1 MNETVISTETQAE
14 WLRVADLLSNMPALI
29 ARLIVEHD
37 ADDEGFCR
45 SRCCRTPGTGTGRV
59 EHPCP
64 IARLAT
70 TALQLRAERPR
81 AGRRALS
88 SG

>member
-1 MNETVISTETQAE
+1 
-14 WLRVADLLSNMPALI
+14 MPALI

-45 SRCCRTPGTGTGRV
+45 SRRCGTPGTGTGRI

-70 TALQLRAERPR
+70 TALQIRVKRPR
-81 AGRRALS
+81 AVTGALS
-88 SG
+88 PR